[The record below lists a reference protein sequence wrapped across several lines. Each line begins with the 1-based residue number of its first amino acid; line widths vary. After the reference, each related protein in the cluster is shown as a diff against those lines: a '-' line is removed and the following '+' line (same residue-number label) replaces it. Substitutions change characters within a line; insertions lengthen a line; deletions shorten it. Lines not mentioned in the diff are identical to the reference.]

1 MNTAGIQGHV
11 LVLAAGQ
18 LDQNEAST
26 KLSALREVVG
36 ESGSVTLEQLQR
48 LHVARLEQSYFD
60 YVLVGHL
67 EPVGDALISDQFSE
81 LLKVLKPDGRLL
93 VREHVD
99 TDMSSTDGRRS
110 QDTLETVLKLAGFVH
125 LIAASATKDPKQTL
139 IQIRCRKPKYE
150 VGKQRVLSFA
160 KKKQPAPSEE
170 TKKVWAISGD
180 DDLLGG
186 DDDMLDD
193 GGEGLLD
200 ESDIANKTT
209 APEAEN
215 CTKRK
220 RACKNCSCGRAEMEA
235 LEDSGVAAVK
245 ITGEDATVELAAP
258 VAFSACGN
266 CPLGD
271 AFRCSSCPYLG
282 MPAFKPGEK
291 VALSSRQME
300 ADL

>member
-1 MNTAGIQGHV
+1 MNVAGTKGHV

-18 LDQNEAST
+18 LDQNDASA

-36 ESGSVTLEQLQR
+36 DGGSVTMEQLQR

-67 EPVGDALISDQFSE
+67 EPVGDALSSDQLAE

-93 VREHVD
+93 LREHID
-99 TDMSSTDGRRS
+99 ADMSSTDGRRS

-125 LIAASATKDPKQTL
+125 LIAASATQDAAQTL

-180 DDLLGG
+180 DDLGG
-186 DDDMLDD
+186 DDDVLDD

-200 ESDIANKTT
+200 DLDIANKTT

-245 ITGEDATVELAAP
+245 ITGEDATAQLAGA

-291 VALSSRQME
+291 VELSSRQME
-300 ADL
+300 PDL